1 MSYKEKDQKK
11 FEICTHVFGY
21 GVEGSTSAKY
31 HSDYKSIHS
40 DCVVGISVNGA
51 RPNRYPLTKEWVQR
65 FTRLKCAIV
74 ADSTYHRERAYNVG
88 ERELAKYLKEL
99 DYVCGVSDSKR
110 SIWYHKSDYDNFTNP
125 KPTKAKFRGNYYFL
139 SNMFPCLIYVDGYE
153 FLSVEAAYQAAKD
166 PSNVTKYQDING
178 YQAKR
183 IAVKPSQEFHNTKL
197 GIMKFL
203 LEIKFSNPSLMNML
217 VQVPD
222 EDLVEVNTWG
232 DKYWGTCN
240 GVGENHL
247 GNLLKLIKHKHLNIP
262 LSTVLESYELWD

>member
-1 MSYKEKDQKK
+1 MSYEAKDQKK
-11 FEICTHVFGY
+11 FEICTHVFEY
-21 GVEGSTSAKY
+21 GCEDSNYQSV
-31 HSDYKSIHS
+31 HS
-40 DCVVGISVNGA
+40 DCVVGISGKGENKQW
-51 RPNRYPLTKEWVQR
+51 LQK

-74 ADSTYHRERAYNVG
+74 TDN
-88 ERELAKYLKEL
+88 ELAKYLKEL
-99 DYVCGVSDSKR
+99 DYVCGVNDSNR

-125 KPTKAKFRGNYYFL
+125 KPTKSKFTGNYYFL

-153 FLSVEAAYQAAKD
+153 FLSTEAAYQAAKD
-166 PSNVTKYQDING
+166 PRNATKYQDING

-183 IAVKPSQEFHNTKL
+183 IAVKASQEFHNTKL

-203 LEIKFSNPSLMNML
+203 LETKFSNQSLMAML

-232 DKYWGTCN
+232 DRYWGVCN

>member
-1 MSYKEKDQKK
+1 MSYEAKDQNK
-11 FEICTHVFGY
+11 FEICTHVFEY
-21 GVEGSTSAKY
+21 GCEENT
-31 HSDYKSIHS
+31 SDYQSVHS
-40 DCVVGISVNGA
+40 DCVVGISETNGA
-51 RPNRYPLTKEWVQR
+51 SKQWLQK

-74 ADSTYHRERAYNVG
+74 TDNVVKK
-88 ERELAKYLKEL
+88 ELAKYLKEL

-110 SIWYHKSDYDNFTNP
+110 SIWYHKSDYDNFINP
-125 KPTKAKFRGNYYFL
+125 KPTKSKFTGNYYFL

-153 FLSVEAAYQAAKD
+153 FLSTEAAYQAAKD
-166 PSNVTKYQDING
+166 PSNVTKYQNING

-183 IAVKPSQEFHNTKL
+183 IAVKASQEFHNTKL
-197 GIMKFL
+197 GIMRFL
-203 LEIKFSNPSLMNML
+203 LEIKFSNQSLMNML

-232 DKYWGTCN
+232 DTYWGTCN
-240 GVGENHL
+240 GKGHNHL